1 MKILITGANGYLGSG
16 IVKKLLDNGC
26 DVIAADFDLSNVDN
40 RAQKMKCNLFEIKNP
55 YQYFDEPDCLLH
67 LAWRDGFV
75 HFSEHHIKDFPL
87 HFEFI
92 RKMAEAGIKKISVMG
107 TMHEIGF
114 IEGSI
119 DETTPCNP
127 QSYYGIAKN
136 ALREATQLLAQQ
148 NNNVFQWLRGFYIV
162 GNSVYGASIFSKI
175 SQAVEKGQ
183 KEFPFTMGLNQYDF
197 LDYEEFCDQVAA
209 TVQQDEVNGIINICS
224 GRPEKLADRVE
235 RYIRDNKFDIK
246 LKYGVYPDRI
256 YDSKA
261 VWGNNDKIQQILK
274 NAE

>member
-1 MKILITGANGYLGSG
+1 
-16 IVKKLLDNGC
+16 
-26 DVIAADFDLSNVDN
+26 
-40 RAQKMKCNLFEIKNP
+40 
-55 YQYFDEPDCLLH
+55 
-67 LAWRDGFV
+67 
-75 HFSEHHIKDFPL
+75 
-87 HFEFI
+87 
-92 RKMAEAGIKKISVMG
+92 MG

-274 NAE
+274 KAEQYE

>member
-1 MKILITGANGYLGSG
+1 MYK
-16 IVKKLLDNGC
+16 
-26 DVIAADFDLSNVDN
+26 
-40 RAQKMKCNLFEIKNP
+40 RQ
-55 YQYFDEPDCLLH
+55 
-67 LAWRDGFV
+67 
-75 HFSEHHIKDFPL
+75 
-87 HFEFI
+87 
-92 RKMAEAGIKKISVMG
+92 
-107 TMHEIGF
+107 
-114 IEGSI
+114 
-119 DETTPCNP
+119 
-127 QSYYGIAKN
+127 
-136 ALREATQLLAQQ
+136 TQLLAQQ

-274 NAE
+274 KAE